1 MKKTNNPN
9 TSRNNQLSGNE
20 RIVNRTN
27 QRRKKNK
34 RKKLIFRAVLCFV
47 FLCIGIIFALTMFFN
62 ISEITVTGDTIY
74 SSEDVIEKSGVIIGD
89 NLIFVS
95 KKEINEKVSTGL
107 PYVGSVKV
115 KRHLPTKLELIITKT
130 DAVYAVVIDG
140 YYTLLDETGK
150 VLEKD
155 LEYVGDNII
164 LLNIGEIKS
173 SEPGKKISLKPQK
186 CFEIDETELNKFEEG
201 SKEYLEKQK
210 EIQEKQKECPDN
222 HKKCLDKCK
231 EYLEKLITLR
241 ETCADCGIK
250 DITAIDLSDIY
261 DIKLTYQGRI
271 ILELGETNNDNLY
284 KKLSLGKAAIDTQNE
299 ENMLYRGIINLTV
312 DGKGYWSEETSTTE
326 PQTEVESTTTDTSGD
341 ENTIK
346 PENAELTTASAA

>member
-34 RKKLIFRAVLCFV
+34 RKKLIFRAVLCFI

-62 ISEITVTGDTIY
+62 ISEITVTGDTVY
-74 SSEDVIEKSGVIIGD
+74 SSEDIIEKSGVVIGD
-89 NLIFVS
+89 NLIFTS
-95 KKEINEKVSTGL
+95 KKKINEQVSTEL

-115 KRHLPTKLELIITKT
+115 KRHLPTKLELIVTKT

-140 YYTLLDETGK
+140 YYTLLDANGK

-155 LEYVGDNII
+155 LEYVAENII
-164 LLNIGEIKS
+164 LLNIGEITS
-173 SEPGKKISLKPQK
+173 A
-186 CFEIDETELNKFEEG
+186 ELG
-201 SKEYLEKQK
+201 RTVCGTSD
-210 EIQEKQKECPDN
+210 I
-222 HKKCLDKCK
+222 
-231 EYLEKLITLR
+231 YLEKLVSIR
-241 ETCADCGIK
+241 NACNECGID
-250 DITAIDLSDIY
+250 DITAIDLSEIY

-271 ILELGETNNDNLY
+271 ILELGETTKDTLY
-284 KKLSLGKAAIDTQNE
+284 KKLSFGKAAIDTQNE
-299 ENMLYRGIINLTV
+299 ENMLYRGTINLTV

-326 PQTEVESTTTDTSGD
+326 PVTEIEESTTDVAGD
-341 ENTIK
+341 ESTTK
-346 PENAELTTASAA
+346 PENTESTTASAA

>member
-9 TSRNNQLSGNE
+9 TSRNSQLSGNE

-62 ISEITVTGDTIY
+62 ISEITVTGDTVY
-74 SSEDVIEKSGVIIGD
+74 SSEDIIEKSGVVIGD
-89 NLIFVS
+89 NLIFTS
-95 KKEINEKVSTGL
+95 KKKINEQVSTQL

-115 KRHLPTKLELIITKT
+115 KRRLPTQLELIVTKT

-140 YYTLLDETGK
+140 YYTLLDANGK
-150 VLEKD
+150 VLEKE
-155 LEYVGDNII
+155 LEYVAENII
-164 LLNIGEIKS
+164 LLNIGEIAS
-173 SEPGKKISLKPQK
+173 ADLGKTVCCTS
-186 CFEIDETELNKFEEG
+186 D
-201 SKEYLEKQK
+201 
-210 EIQEKQKECPDN
+210 
-222 HKKCLDKCK
+222 
-231 EYLEKLITLR
+231 EYLEKLISVR
-241 ETCADCGIK
+241 NACDECGIE

-271 ILELGETNNDNLY
+271 ILELGETTKDNLY

-299 ENMLYRGIINLTV
+299 ENMLYRGTINLKV

-326 PQTEVESTTTDTSGD
+326 PQTQIEELTTDTSGD
-341 ENTIK
+341 ESTTK
-346 PENAELTTASAA
+346 PENTESTTKKVA

>member
-34 RKKLIFRAVLCFV
+34 RKKLIFRAVLCFI

-62 ISEITVTGDTIY
+62 ISEITVTGDTVY
-74 SSEDVIEKSGVIIGD
+74 SSEDVIEESGVVIGD

-95 KKEINEKVSTGL
+95 KKKINEQVSTEL

-130 DAVYAVVIDG
+130 DAVYAVVNDG

-155 LEYVGDNII
+155 LEYVAENII
-164 LLNIGEIKS
+164 LLNIGEITS
-173 SEPGKKISLKPQK
+173 TELGKKIS
-186 CFEIDETELNKFEEG
+186 CESD
-201 SKEYLEKQK
+201 
-210 EIQEKQKECPDN
+210 D
-222 HKKCLDKCK
+222 
-231 EYLEKLITLR
+231 YLEKLVNIR
-241 ETCADCGIK
+241 NAYKDCGIK

-271 ILELGETNNDNLY
+271 ILELGETNKDNLY

-299 ENMLYRGIINLTV
+299 ENMLYRGTINLTV

-326 PQTEVESTTTDTSGD
+326 PQTEVESTTES
-341 ENTIK
+341 E
-346 PENAELTTASAA
+346 TTESTTNKVA

>member
-34 RKKLIFRAVLCFV
+34 RKKLIFRAVLCFA

-62 ISEITVTGDTIY
+62 ISEITVTGDTVY
-74 SSEDVIEKSGVIIGD
+74 SSEDIVEKSGVVIGD

-95 KKEINEKVSTGL
+95 KKKINEQVSTEL

-115 KRHLPTKLELIITKT
+115 KRHLPTKLELIVTKT
-130 DAVYAVVIDG
+130 EAAYAVVIDG
-140 YYTLLDETGK
+140 YYTLLDSNGK

-155 LEYVGDNII
+155 LEYVAENII
-164 LLNIGEIKS
+164 LLNIGENETAELGKRISGKS
-173 SEPGKKISLKPQK
+173 DS
-186 CFEIDETELNKFEEG
+186 
-201 SKEYLEKQK
+201 
-210 EIQEKQKECPDN
+210 
-222 HKKCLDKCK
+222 
-231 EYLEKLITLR
+231 YLEKLIDIR
-241 ETCADCGIK
+241 NACEDCGIE

-271 ILELGETNNDNLY
+271 ILELGETSKDTLY

-299 ENMLYRGIINLTV
+299 ENMLYRGTINLTV

-326 PQTEVESTTTDTSGD
+326 PQTEIEESTTGEAGD
-341 ENTIK
+341 ESTTK
-346 PENAELTTASAA
+346 PENTESTTASAA

>member
-34 RKKLIFRAVLCFV
+34 RKKLIFRAVLCFA

-62 ISEITVTGDTIY
+62 ISEITVTGDTVY
-74 SSEDVIEKSGVIIGD
+74 SSEDIIEKSGVVVGD
-89 NLIFVS
+89 NLIFTS
-95 KKEINEKVSTGL
+95 KKKINEQVSTEL

-115 KRHLPTKLELIITKT
+115 KRHLPTKLELIVTKT
-130 DAVYAVVIDG
+130 EAVYAVVIDG
-140 YYTLLDETGK
+140 YYTLLDSNGK

-155 LEYVGDNII
+155 LEYVAENII
-164 LLNIGEIKS
+164 LLNIGEIETAELGKRISGKS
-173 SEPGKKISLKPQK
+173 DS
-186 CFEIDETELNKFEEG
+186 
-201 SKEYLEKQK
+201 
-210 EIQEKQKECPDN
+210 
-222 HKKCLDKCK
+222 
-231 EYLEKLITLR
+231 YLEKLIDIR
-241 ETCADCGIK
+241 NACEDCGIE

-271 ILELGETNNDNLY
+271 ILELGETSKDTLY

-299 ENMLYRGIINLTV
+299 ENMLYRGTINLTV

-326 PQTEVESTTTDTSGD
+326 PQTEVEESTTENSGD
-341 ENTIK
+341 ESTTK
-346 PENAELTTASAA
+346 PEKEESTTASAA

>member
-27 QRRKKNK
+27 K
-34 RKKLIFRAVLCFV
+34 RKKLIFRAVLCFA

-62 ISEITVTGDTIY
+62 ISEITVTGDTVY
-74 SSEDVIEKSGVIIGD
+74 SSEDIIEKSGVVVGD
-89 NLIFVS
+89 NLIFTS
-95 KKEINEKVSTGL
+95 KKKINEQVSTEL

-115 KRHLPTKLELIITKT
+115 KRHLPTRPELIVTKT
-130 DAVYAVVIDG
+130 EAVYAVVIDG
-140 YYTLLDETGK
+140 YYTLLDANGK

-155 LEYVGDNII
+155 LEYVAENII
-164 LLNIGEIKS
+164 LLNIGEIETAELGKRISGKS
-173 SEPGKKISLKPQK
+173 DS
-186 CFEIDETELNKFEEG
+186 
-201 SKEYLEKQK
+201 
-210 EIQEKQKECPDN
+210 
-222 HKKCLDKCK
+222 
-231 EYLEKLITLR
+231 YLEKLIDIR
-241 ETCADCGIK
+241 NACEDCGIE

-271 ILELGETNNDNLY
+271 ILELGETSKDTLY

-299 ENMLYRGIINLTV
+299 ENMLYRGTINLTV

-326 PQTEVESTTTDTSGD
+326 PQTEVEESTTENSGD
-341 ENTIK
+341 ESTTK
-346 PENAELTTASAA
+346 PEKEESITASAA

>member
-9 TSRNNQLSGNE
+9 TSRNSQLSGNE

-34 RKKLIFRAVLCFV
+34 RKKLIFRAVLCFI

-62 ISEITVTGDTIY
+62 ISEITVTGDTVY
-74 SSEDVIEKSGVIIGD
+74 SSEDIIEKSGVVIGD

-95 KKEINEKVSTGL
+95 KKKINEQVSTEL

-115 KRHLPTKLELIITKT
+115 KRHLPTKLELIVTKT

-140 YYTLLDETGK
+140 YYTLLDANGK

-155 LEYVGDNII
+155 LEYVAENII
-164 LLNIGEIKS
+164 LLNIGEITS
-173 SEPGKKISLKPQK
+173 AELGRKICGTS
-186 CFEIDETELNKFEEG
+186 D
-201 SKEYLEKQK
+201 
-210 EIQEKQKECPDN
+210 
-222 HKKCLDKCK
+222 
-231 EYLEKLITLR
+231 EYLEKLIDIR
-241 ETCADCGIK
+241 NACNECGIE
-250 DITAIDLSDIY
+250 DITAIDLSEIY
-261 DIKLTYQGRI
+261 DIKITYQGRI
-271 ILELGETNNDNLY
+271 ILELGETTKDNLY

-299 ENMLYRGIINLTV
+299 ENMLYRGTINLTV

-326 PQTEVESTTTDTSGD
+326 PQTEVEESTTDVAGD
-341 ENTIK
+341 ESTTK
-346 PENAELTTASAA
+346 PENTESTTNKVA

>member
-34 RKKLIFRAVLCFV
+34 RKKLIFRAVLCFI

-62 ISEITVTGDTIY
+62 ISEITVTGDTVY
-74 SSEDVIEKSGVIIGD
+74 SSEDVIEESGVVIGD

-95 KKEINEKVSTGL
+95 KKKINEQVSTEL

-130 DAVYAVVIDG
+130 DAVYAVVNDG

-155 LEYVGDNII
+155 LEYVAENII
-164 LLNIGEIKS
+164 LLNIGEITS
-173 SEPGKKISLKPQK
+173 IELGKKIS
-186 CFEIDETELNKFEEG
+186 CESD
-201 SKEYLEKQK
+201 
-210 EIQEKQKECPDN
+210 D
-222 HKKCLDKCK
+222 
-231 EYLEKLITLR
+231 YLEKLVNIR
-241 ETCADCGIK
+241 NAYKDCGIK
-250 DITAIDLSDIY
+250 DITAIDQSDIY

-271 ILELGETNNDNLY
+271 ILELGETTKDNLY

-299 ENMLYRGIINLTV
+299 ENMLYRGTINLTV

-326 PQTEVESTTTDTSGD
+326 PQTEVESTT
-341 ENTIK
+341 E
-346 PENAELTTASAA
+346 PETTESTTNKVA